1 VPRHAQGSLIGYAP
15 SGLPLYDLKNS
26 AWSNVAAVVRF
37 ARTVI
42 RVIFDHPDT
51 RRLFYFLCVNVA
63 FMLVEMV
70 VGVWTNSLGLLTDSL
85 HNLFENTAV
94 SIGLFAG
101 IATKWKASR
110 AAPFGY
116 GRLEVL
122 GRYLNALVSAIIAA
136 NIGIEAVL
144 RSHAPPEVKTGG
156 LVLISVGS
164 FALSIISMVSFR
176 QINKHRGALSSLDT
190 GDALG
195 DGTPRT
201 PARGN
206 SSASRSSFNDS
217 FALEGGERAV
227 RARHKA
233 GDDSYLS
240 RTAGIIGS
248 TAILGSSMMIDQYGT
263 KVIDPICAMLVAVVI
278 FIRVTPLIQQSTAVL
293 LDRTPRLLSE
303 GKLADALV
311 WISNLEGVIGC
322 RDVHMWSHTGAG
334 AMGSLH
340 VVVVPGA
347 NQQRILGQ
355 VTAFLKDKGVAPLT
369 VQVEAQGVRFTTR
382 RSSQQSSDATMITAN
397 QHNLLEGALSD
408 VKSI

>member
-1 VPRHAQGSLIGYAP
+1 MAP
-15 SGLPLYDLKNS
+15 Q
-26 AWSNVAAVVRF
+26 AVVRF

-51 RRLFYFLCVNVA
+51 RRLFYFLCVSTVICELPLAVQPAPRARDPLLFYPRGGWRAINNDGACALPPRTSQVNVA

-122 GRYLNALVSAIIAA
+122 GRYVKIQGGLLVCPSVRLSVSHRIPVSTHLLPCRYLNALVSAIIAA

-144 RSHAPPEVKTGG
+144 RIHAPPEVKTGG

-176 QINKHRGALSSLDT
+176 QINKHRGALSSPDT

-278 FIRVTPLIQQSTAVL
+278 FIRVTPLIQQV
-293 LDRTPRLLSE
+293 RTMHQ
-303 GKLADALV
+303 K
-311 WISNLEGVIGC
+311 C
-322 RDVHMWSHTGAG
+322 C
-334 AMGSLH
+334 GSSL
-340 VVVVPGA
+340 
-347 NQQRILGQ
+347 
-355 VTAFLKDKGVAPLT
+355 F
-369 VQVEAQGVRFTTR
+369 EYF
-382 RSSQQSSDATMITAN
+382 
-397 QHNLLEGALSD
+397 LLELAEFGKAR
-408 VKSI
+408 